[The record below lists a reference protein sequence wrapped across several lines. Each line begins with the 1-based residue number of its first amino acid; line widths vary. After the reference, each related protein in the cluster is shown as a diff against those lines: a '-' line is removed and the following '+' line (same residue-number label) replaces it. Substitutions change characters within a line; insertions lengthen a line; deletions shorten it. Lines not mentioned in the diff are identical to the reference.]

1 MQSKIN
7 IANNALMRIGNTR
20 FIESLTSAQ
29 NEAIVIN
36 RVFDAVRQRLIRRLP
51 WPFARQVVTLGLTT
65 KEIPGW
71 RFCYRYPSQALRIFN
86 VCGTE
91 DLGWEWW
98 PLPGEYPA
106 YEMQKV
112 DGTEVVA
119 TNKVQAKALIVTD
132 VDDTSDLDP
141 LFEDALIWALACE
154 VAAPLA
160 GSSQLVQTA
169 TDAAARAYDVARA
182 ASLSEREE
190 YPAPIPEFV
199 RARL

>member
-7 IANNALMRIGNTR
+7 MANNALMRIGNTR

-36 RVFDAVRQRLIRRLP
+36 RVFDTVRQRLIRRLP
-51 WPFARQVVTLGLTT
+51 WPFARQTVTLALTSIR
-65 KEIPGW
+65 IPGW

-86 VCGTE
+86 VCGSDE
-91 DLGWEWW
+91 
-98 PLPGEYPA
+98 A
-106 YEMQKV
+106 YFLWFPRPEIQASYEVQIV
-112 DGTEVVA
+112 DGVQVIA
-119 TNKVQAKALIVTD
+119 TNKSQAKALIVTD
-132 VDDTSDLDP
+132 VADTTDLDP

-154 VAAPLA
+154 VAASLA

-169 TDAAARAYDVARA
+169 AESATRAYDVARA

-190 YPAPIPEFV
+190 YPETLPEFV

>member
-20 FIESLTSAQ
+20 FIESLSSAQ

-36 RVFDAVRQRLIRRLP
+36 RVFDSVRRRLIRRLP

-65 KEIPGW
+65 QEAAGW
-71 RFCYRYPSQALRIFN
+71 QFCYRYPANALRIFN
-86 VCGTE
+86 VCGSE
-91 DLGWEWW
+91 DSRWEWW
-98 PLPGEYPA
+98 PLPSERPA
-106 YEMQKV
+106 YEVQKV
-112 DGTEVVA
+112 DGIEVVS
-119 TNKVQAKALIVTD
+119 TNKAKARALIVTD
-132 VDDTSDLDP
+132 VDDTTDLDP

-160 GSSQLVQTA
+160 GSHQLVQTA
-169 TDAAARAYDVARA
+169 AESAVRAYDLARA
-182 ASLSEREE
+182 ASLSERQE
-190 YPAPIPEFV
+190 YPSPIPEFV

>member
-36 RVFDAVRQRLIRRLP
+36 RVFDTVRQRLIRRLP
-51 WPFARQVVTLGLTT
+51 WPFARQIVTLGLTT
-65 KEIPGW
+65 NEIAGW

-91 DLGWEWW
+91 DLRWEWW
-98 PLPGEYPA
+98 PIPCERPP
-106 YEMQKV
+106 YEVQKV
-112 DGTEVVA
+112 DGTEIIA
-119 TNKVQAKALIVTD
+119 TNKQKARALIVTD
-132 VDDTSDLDP
+132 VDDTTDLDP

-160 GSSQLVQTA
+160 GNSQLVQTA
-169 TDAAARAYDVARA
+169 ADSAARAYDLARA
-182 ASLSEREE
+182 VSLSERQE